1 LNIEIKTEGIEDWG
15 KDKEKTL
22 LNFFTRVGVEGQQ
35 LIYADA
41 KSMEA
46 SGNLARSVTYLPK
59 NTQVII
65 KATANYATYALETGT
80 PPGTNVSTRAIAQ
93 WLKQKRISGNA
104 FLIARKINKEG
115 SKTYRRGGRGG
126 VTKVFNQL
134 KDVIVPNYI
143 SQIQEAY
150 AD

>member
-1 LNIEIKTEGIEDWG
+1 MNIEIKTEGIEDWG

-22 LNFFTRVGVEGQQ
+22 LNFFTRVGVDGQQ

-46 SGNLARSVTYLPK
+46 SGNLARSVTYLPSM
-59 NTQVII
+59 TQVII

-80 PPGTNVSTRAIAQ
+80 PPRTNVSTMAIAQ
-93 WLKQKRISGNA
+93 WLKQKGISGNA

-150 AD
+150 AN

>member
-1 LNIEIKTEGIEDWG
+1 MNIEIKTEGIEDWG